1 MRCEEVR
8 ELLPD
13 HALGTLDEVQE
24 AALRRHLRGCGAC
37 RSDALS
43 LDTGVAMFASAA
55 HDLQPP
61 PELRER
67 VMTVLQEEWTEAP
80 SVHVGRHAVRR
91 FVPWLATAA
100 AVVALAGVLAWAL
113 VAQSN
118 LGDSRKTAAEFSR
131 VAKNN
136 QSAAQSYH
144 EFLSALG
151 GREVR
156 VAKLRPTGST
166 QVDGNAILY
175 DSDEHQSWGLI
186 LVTAPGYVGDI
197 DVTLV
202 STTGRTIKL
211 PFPVQIDGDGQ
222 GSDWIVTSADIGTF
236 KTVRLTAKDG
246 TLLAVG
252 TTSTG

>member
-37 RSDALS
+37 RSDALA

-55 HDLQPP
+55 HELQPP
-61 PELRER
+61 PELRDR
-67 VMTVLQEEWTEAP
+67 VMTVLQEEWAEVP
-80 SVHVGRHAVRR
+80 SAHLPRHAVRR

-100 AVVALAGVLAWAL
+100 AVVALAGVLAWAS

-118 LGDSRKTAAEFSR
+118 LGRARQAAAAFSR
-131 VAKNN
+131 VATQNEGD
-136 QSAAQSYH
+136 ARSYR

-156 VAKLRPTGST
+156 VARLTPTGSI

-186 LVTAPGYVGDI
+186 LVSAPGYVGKI

-202 STTGRTIKL
+202 STTGHTIKL
-211 PFPVQIDGDGQ
+211 PFPVQINDEGQ

-236 KTVRLTAKDG
+236 QTVRLTATDG
-246 TLLAVG
+246 TVLAVG